1 MIAMLRALTE
11 KTDNV
16 WEQMSN
22 IIRAIELL
30 RNHQKE

>member
-1 MIAMLRALTE
+1 MIAMLSALTE

-30 RNHQKE
+30 RNNQKE